1 MRVTA
6 LGEIVVRL
14 GIVGC
19 NFGRAVQL
27 PAFRTDPRCEVVA
40 LAGSDAART
49 QALAAEAGVR
59 WGYGDWQA
67 LVENAGIDAIA
78 IAVPPRLQPEIA
90 MFALKLGKP
99 VFVEKPMAAELAGA
113 QAMARA
119 QAASGCATS
128 IDFNFT
134 GIAAWREAKRRLD
147 DGAIGRLRHVVVTWN
162 VENKATQLRLHSWKT
177 GRDQGG
183 GVLGNFVSHSL
194 YYLEWFCGPATGLS
208 AKLFGLPDDPAL
220 LTTTNF
226 AFSFASGAAGSLAVS
241 CAAFAGS
248 GHRIELY
255 GEDGAL
261 VLSNTTADY
270 MRGFTLA
277 QARRPNGFEPIMVAD
292 PLDAGQPDGRIAPT
306 ARLASGFLDAIERG
320 TEAHPGFRE
329 GLRVQ
334 RLMDAA
340 QRSDAQGAWTEVTE

>member
-1 MRVTA
+1 M
-6 LGEIVVRL
+6 VRL

-19 NFGRAVQL
+19 NFGRTVQL

-49 QALAAEAGVR
+49 RALAAEAGLR
-59 WGYGDWQA
+59 KSFGDWRA
-67 LVENAGIDAIA
+67 LVEDAEVDAVA
-78 IAVPPRLQPEIA
+78 IAVPPRLQPEVA
-90 MFALKLGKP
+90 MLALTLGKP
-99 VFVEKPMAAELAGA
+99 VFIEKPMAADLAGA

-119 QAASGCATS
+119 QAASGCATM

-147 DGAIGRLRHVVVTWN
+147 DGAIGRLRHVMVTWN
-162 VENKATQLRLHSWKT
+162 MENQATRLRLHSWKT
-177 GRDQGG
+177 GRDDGG
-183 GVLGNFVSHSL
+183 GVLGNFVSHCL
-194 YYLEWFCGPATGLS
+194 YYVEWFCGPATGLS
-208 AKLFGLPDDPAL
+208 AKLFGLPDTPAL
-220 LTTTNF
+220 LTTTNL
-226 AFSFASGAAGSLAVS
+226 ALSFASGAAGSLAVS
-241 CAAFAGS
+241 CASFAGS

-255 GEDGAL
+255 GEDGTL

-277 QARRPNGFEPIMVAD
+277 QARRPGGLEPIAVTD
-292 PLDAGQPDGRIAPT
+292 PLDAGQADGRIAPT

-320 TEAHPGFRE
+320 TQAEPGFRA

-334 RLMDAA
+334 SLMDAA
-340 QRSDAQGAWTEVTE
+340 RRSDDGGAWIEVAA